1 MSLTPTKDE
10 KFEDEVCRDI
20 KNIIDKVMRK
30 MQREDQTNKLVSTC
44 SFCHSTQE
52 HLEQISV
59 KDVKAL
65 YYLCTGCW
73 YCWSVKEYPRF
84 DEGSI

>member
-1 MSLTPTKDE
+1 MSLTSTKDE

-20 KNIIDKVMRK
+20 KNIIDKVMKK

-59 KDVKAL
+59 KVVQDF

-73 YCWSVKEYPRF
+73 HCWSVQDYP
-84 DEGSI
+84 